1 MAKNIGY
8 VGLLAAGSALWLA
21 TSAWAAETALPAGVQ
36 KVTAVEGITE
46 YRLANGLRVLLFPDL
61 SKQTATVNVTYLV
74 GSRQESY
81 GETGMAHLLEHML
94 FKGTPR
100 HPNIPK
106 ELTERGT
113 RPNGTT
119 DFDRTN
125 YYETFAA
132 TEENLRWALE
142 LEADRMVNSLV
153 ARKDLDTEMT
163 VVRNEFEM
171 GENNPAAVL
180 QQRVMSTA
188 YLWHNYGNSPI
199 GSRAD
204 VENVPIE
211 RLQNFYRTWYQPDNA
226 VLMVA
231 GRFDSARTLSLVSG
245 FFAPIP
251 RPTRVLPTFYTV
263 EPAQDGER
271 SVSLRRVSDTQYV
284 MAAYHIPAASHPDAA
299 ALDLLT
305 TLLGDQ
311 PTGRLYKNLVETKQA
326 ASVFAYTGLQYDP
339 GVIVVGAQVRKDAS
353 LDAARD
359 SLVKAMDDLASTPI
373 SREELERARAQE
385 LNEIEL
391 SLNDSE
397 EIGLMLSNWM
407 GMGDWRLFFLHRD
420 QMRAVKIEDLNR
432 VTAKYL
438 TAANRTLGLAYST
451 DTPSR
456 VDIPA
461 GVDVASLVRD
471 YKGDVSKSE
480 GEVFDP
486 SAANIDA
493 RTQRSQLPGSL
504 RLALLPKKTRGG
516 SVQVSLNLRLGDL
529 QSLTG
534 QRAAA
539 ALAGAMLMR
548 GTTTRTRTQLNDE
561 FDRLKSRVNVSSTA
575 TATTASL
582 ETTRANLPAALTL
595 LAEVLQ
601 KPAFAAS
608 EFEIARQERLAGLEQ
623 QRKEPTVLGQNAL
636 QRRLAPYAASDI
648 RSLPT
653 PDETAAET
661 RAVTLQQARNFHR
674 QFIGASVGELAV
686 VGDFDSKAI
695 AALTA
700 KLFQN
705 WKSRQPFTRA
715 PRLYF
720 DVAAGDETIPTPD
733 KANAFIMAGINL
745 KLRDDDPDYP
755 AMALTNYLLGGGFL
769 NSRLALRLRQQDGFS
784 YDAGSQLQVSS
795 LDTTAT
801 LYCYAI
807 FAPQNVARVEA
818 GLREELQRLINDGFS
833 AAELDAA
840 KPGWLQSRQVSRAQ
854 DNELTRALTNS
865 LFLKRTLAWDAALE
879 QKVVA
884 LTADEVNAAL
894 RRHLN
899 MDRFTV
905 VKAGDFDKRQP

>member
-1 MAKNIGY
+1 MSKNARQ
-8 VGLLAAGSALWLA
+8 VSLLAAIGALWLSTA
-21 TSAWAAETALPAGVQ
+21 VFAAEPALPAGMQ
-36 KVTAVEGITE
+36 KVTSVEGITE

-61 SKQTATVNVTYLV
+61 SKQTATVNMTYLV
-74 GSRQESY
+74 GSRHESY

-119 DFDRTN
+119 SFDRTN
-125 YYETFAA
+125 YFETFAA
-132 TEENLRWALE
+132 TGDNLRWALD
-142 LEADRMVNSLV
+142 LEADRMVNSFV

-231 GRFDSARTLSLVSG
+231 GKFDAARTLDLVSE

-251 RPTRVLPTFYTV
+251 KPTRVLPTFYTV

-271 SVSLRRVSDTQYV
+271 SVSLRRVSDTQFV
-284 MAAYHIPAASHPDAA
+284 MAAYHIPSASHPDAA

-305 TLLGDQ
+305 TLLADE
-311 PTGRLYKNLVETKQA
+311 PTGRLYKSLVETKQA
-326 ASVFAYTGLQYDP
+326 AGVFAYTGLQYDP
-339 GVIVVGAQVRKDAS
+339 GVIVIGAQVRKDAT

-359 SLVKAMDDLASTPI
+359 SLVKAMDNLASTPI
-373 SREELERARAQE
+373 TREELERARAQE
-385 LNEIEL
+385 LNQIEL
-391 SLNDSE
+391 SLNSSE
-397 EIGLMLSNWM
+397 QIGLMLSNWM
-407 GMGDWRLFFLHRD
+407 GMGDWRLFFMHRD

-432 VTAKYL
+432 VTTKYL
-438 TAANRTLGLAYST
+438 TPVNRTLGLAYST

-471 YKGDVSKSE
+471 YKGDAGKSE
-480 GEVFDP
+480 GEAFDP
-486 SAANIDA
+486 SPANIDA

-504 RLALLPKKTRGG
+504 QLALLAKKTRGG
-516 SVQVSLNLRLGDL
+516 SVHVNLTLRLGDL

-539 ALAGAMLMR
+539 SLAGAMLMR

-575 TATTASL
+575 TATTAAA
-582 ETTRANLPAALTL
+582 ETTRENLPAVVTL

-608 EFEIARQERLAGLEQ
+608 EFEIARQERLAALEQ

-636 QRRLAPYAASDI
+636 QRRLAPYGASDI
-648 RSLPT
+648 RSFPT

-661 RAVTLQQARNFHR
+661 RAVTLEQARDFHR
-674 QFIGASVGELAV
+674 QFIGASVGELAI
-686 VGDFDSKAI
+686 VGDFDSTAI

-705 WKSRQPFTRA
+705 WKNRKPFTRV

-720 DVAAGDETIPTPD
+720 DLAADQETILTPD

-745 KLRDDDPDYP
+745 KLRDDEADYP
-755 AMALTNYLLGGGFL
+755 AMALTNYLLGDGFL
-769 NSRLALRLRQQDGFS
+769 NSRLAMRLRQQDGFS

-795 LDTTAT
+795 LDTTGT

-807 FAPQNVARVEA
+807 LAPQNAARVEA
-818 GLREELQRLINDGFS
+818 GLREELQRLIKDGFS

-879 QKVVA
+879 QKVAA
-884 LTADEVNAAL
+884 LTADQVNAAL
-894 RRHLN
+894 RRHLS
-899 MDRFTV
+899 MDKLTV
-905 VKAGDFDKRQP
+905 VKAGDFDKKLP

>member
-1 MAKNIGY
+1 MLKKIG
-8 VGLLAAGSALWLA
+8 GASLLAAISVFSPG
-21 TSAWAAETALPAGVQ
+21 TSASAADAALPAGVQ
-36 KVTAVEGITE
+36 KVTTVEGITE

-61 SKQTATVNVTYLV
+61 SKQTATVNITYLV
-74 GSRQESY
+74 GSRHESY

-119 DFDRTN
+119 SFDRTN
-125 YYETFAA
+125 YFETFAA
-132 TEENLRWALE
+132 TDDNLRWALE
-142 LEADRMVNSLV
+142 LEADRMVNSFV

-171 GENNPAAVL
+171 GENDPANVL

-231 GRFDSARTLSLVSG
+231 GRFDPAKALSMVNE

-251 RPTRVLPTFYTV
+251 KPKRVLPTFYTV

-271 SVSLRRVSDTQYV
+271 SVSLRRVSDTQFV
-284 MAAYHIPAASHPDAA
+284 MAAYHIPSASHPDAA

-305 TLLGDQ
+305 TLLGDE
-311 PTGRLYKNLVETKQA
+311 PTGRLYKSLVETKQA
-326 ASVFAYTGLQYDP
+326 AGAFAYTRLQYDP

-353 LDAARD
+353 LDNARD
-359 SLVKAMDDLASTPI
+359 SMLKAVESLAGSPITP
-373 SREELERARAQE
+373 EELERARAQE
-385 LNEIEL
+385 LNNIEL
-391 SLNDSE
+391 SLNNSE
-397 EIGLMLSNWM
+397 HVGLLLSDWI

-420 QMRAVKIEDLNR
+420 QMRAVKVEDLNR
-432 VTAKYL
+432 VAAKYL
-438 TAANRTLGLAYST
+438 SPVNRTLGLAYST

-471 YKGDVSKSE
+471 YKGDASKSE

-486 SAANIDA
+486 SPANIDA
-493 RTQRSQLPGSL
+493 RTQRSQLAGGL

-516 SVQVSLNLRLGDL
+516 SVHLNLTLRLGDL

-534 QRAAA
+534 QRSAA
-539 ALAGAMLMR
+539 ALAGTMLMR
-548 GTTTRTRTQLNDE
+548 GTTTRTRAQLNDE
-561 FDRLKSRVNVSSTA
+561 FDRLKTRVTVSSTA
-575 TATTASL
+575 TAATASL
-582 ETTRANLPAALTL
+582 QTTRANLPAAIAL

-601 KPAFAAS
+601 KPAFTAA
-608 EFEIARQERLAGLEQ
+608 EFELAKQERLADLEEQ
-623 QRKEPTVLGQNAL
+623 SKEPTVLAQNAL
-636 QRRLAPYAASDI
+636 LRRIAPYETSDI
-648 RSLPT
+648 RSYLT
-653 PDETAAET
+653 TEQMAAET
-661 RAVTLQQARNFHR
+661 RATTLEQARDFHR
-674 QFIGASVGELAV
+674 QFLGASAGELAV
-686 VGDFDSKAI
+686 VGDFDSREI

-705 WKSRQPFTRA
+705 WKSRKPFTRA

-720 DVAAGDETIPTPD
+720 DVPAGSETILTPD
-733 KANAFIMAGINL
+733 KANAFIMTGINL
-745 KLRDDDPDYP
+745 KLRDDDADYP
-755 AMALTNYLLGGGFL
+755 AIALTNYVLGGGFL
-769 NSRLALRLRQQDGFS
+769 NSRLAMRLRQQDGFS

-795 LDTTAT
+795 LDTTGT
-801 LYCYAI
+801 LFCYAI
-807 FAPQNVARVEA
+807 FAPQNAARVEA
-818 GLREELQRLINDGFS
+818 GLREELQRLIKDGFS

-854 DNELTRALTNS
+854 DNELARTLTNS

-879 QKVVA
+879 QKVAA

-894 RRHLN
+894 RRHLS
-899 MDRFTV
+899 MDRMTV
-905 VKAGDFDKRQP
+905 VKAGDFDKQKP

>member
-1 MAKNIGY
+1 MLKNIGY
-8 VGLLAAGSALWLA
+8 ASLLAAISVLSVS
-21 TSAWAAETALPAGVQ
+21 TSASAADAALPAGVQ
-36 KVTAVEGITE
+36 KVTTVEGITE

-61 SKQTATVNVTYLV
+61 SKQTATVNITYLV
-74 GSRQESY
+74 GSRHESY

-94 FKGTPR
+94 FKGTPK

-119 DFDRTN
+119 SFDRTN
-125 YYETFAA
+125 YFETFAA
-132 TEENLRWALE
+132 TDDNLRWALE
-142 LEADRMVNSLV
+142 LEADRMVNSFV

-171 GENNPAAVL
+171 GENNPATVL

-188 YLWHNYGNSPI
+188 YLWHNYGNSTI

-211 RLQNFYRTWYQPDNA
+211 RLQNFYRNWYQPDNA

-231 GRFDSARTLSLVSG
+231 GKFDPAKTLSMVSE

-251 RPTRVLPTFYTV
+251 KPTRVLPTFYTV

-271 SVSLRRVSDTQYV
+271 SVSLRRVSDTQFV
-284 MAAYHIPAASHPDAA
+284 MAAYHIPSASHPDAA

-305 TLLGDQ
+305 TLLGDE
-311 PTGRLYKNLVETKQA
+311 PTGRLYKSLVETKQA
-326 ASVFAYTGLQYDP
+326 AGVFAYTALQYDP
-339 GVIVVGAQVRKDAS
+339 GVIALGAQVRKDAS
-353 LDAARD
+353 LDSARD
-359 SLVKAMDDLASTPI
+359 SLLKAVESLASSPI
-373 SREELERARAQE
+373 TREELERARAQE
-385 LNEIEL
+385 LNRIEL
-391 SLNDSE
+391 ALNNSE
-397 EIGLMLSNWM
+397 QVGLLLSDWI
-407 GMGDWRLFFLHRD
+407 GMGDWRMYFLHRD
-420 QMRAVKIEDLNR
+420 QMRAVKVEDLNR

-438 TAANRTLGLAYST
+438 SPVNRTLGLAYST

-471 YKGDVSKSE
+471 YKGDASKSE

-486 SAANIDA
+486 SPANIDA
-493 RTQRSQLPGSL
+493 RTQRSQLAGGL

-516 SVQVSLNLRLGDL
+516 SVHVNLTLRLGDL

-534 QRAAA
+534 QRSAA
-539 ALAGAMLMR
+539 ALAGTMLMR
-548 GTTTRTRTQLNDE
+548 GTTTRTRAQLNDE
-561 FDRLKSRVNVSSTA
+561 FDRLKTRVGVSSTV
-575 TATTASL
+575 TAATASL
-582 ETTRANLPAALTL
+582 QTTRANLPAALAL

-601 KPAFAAS
+601 KPAFTAA
-608 EFEIARQERLAGLEQ
+608 EFELAKQERLADLEEQ
-623 QRKEPTVLGQNAL
+623 SKEPTVLVQNAL
-636 QRRLAPYAASDI
+636 LRRIAPYETSDI
-648 RSLPT
+648 RSFLT
-653 PDETAAET
+653 TEQMAAET
-661 RAVTLQQARNFHR
+661 RATTLEQARDFHR
-674 QFIGASVGELAV
+674 QFIGASAGELAV
-686 VGDFDSKAI
+686 VGDFDSKEI

-705 WKSRQPFTRA
+705 WKSRKPFTRA

-720 DVAAGDETIPTPD
+720 DVPAGSETILTPD

-745 KLRDDDPDYP
+745 KLRDDDADYP
-755 AMALTNYLLGGGFL
+755 AIALTNYLLGGGFL
-769 NSRLALRLRQQDGFS
+769 NSRLAMRLRQQDGFS

-795 LDTTAT
+795 LDTTGT
-801 LYCYAI
+801 LFCYAI
-807 FAPQNVARVEA
+807 FAPQNAARVEA
-818 GLREELQRLINDGFS
+818 GLREELQRLIKDGFS

-854 DNELTRALTNS
+854 DNELTRTLTNS

-879 QKVVA
+879 QKVTA

-899 MDRFTV
+899 MDKLTV
-905 VKAGDFDKRQP
+905 VKAGDFGKQQP

>member
-1 MAKNIGY
+1 MSKNIGY
-8 VGLLAAGSALWLA
+8 ASLLAAGTALVLS
-21 TSAWAAETALPAGVQ
+21 TTAWAAGPALPAGVQ

-61 SKQTATVNVTYLV
+61 SKQTATVNITYLV
-74 GSRQESY
+74 GSRHESY

-119 DFDRTN
+119 SFDRTN
-125 YYETFAA
+125 YFETFAA
-132 TEENLRWALE
+132 TEDNLRWALE
-142 LEADRMVNSLV
+142 LEADRMVNSFV

-231 GRFDSARTLSLVSG
+231 GKFDTAKALVLVSE
-245 FFAPIP
+245 FFAPVP
-251 RPTRVLPTFYTV
+251 KPTRVLPTFYTV

-271 SVSLRRVSDTQYV
+271 SVSLRRVSDTQFA
-284 MAAYHIPAASHPDAA
+284 MAAYHIPPASHPDAA

-305 TLLGDQ
+305 TLLGDE
-311 PTGRLYKNLVETKQA
+311 PTGRLYKSLVETRQA
-326 ASVFAYTGLQYDP
+326 AGVFAYTGLQYDP

-353 LDAARD
+353 LDTARD
-359 SLVKAMDDLASTPI
+359 SLIKTMDNLANTPVT
-373 SREELERARAQE
+373 REELERARAQE
-385 LNEIEL
+385 LNRIEL
-391 SLNDSE
+391 ALNNSE
-397 EIGLMLSNWM
+397 QVGLLLSEWI
-407 GMGDWRLFFLHRD
+407 GMGDWRLFFVHRD
-420 QMRAVKIEDLNR
+420 QMRAVRIDDLNR

-438 TAANRTLGLAYST
+438 TAVNRTLGLAYSS

-456 VDIPA
+456 VDIPV

-471 YKGDVSKSE
+471 YKGDASKSE

-486 SAANIDA
+486 SPANIDA
-493 RTQRSQLPGSL
+493 RTQRSQLPGGL
-504 RLALLPKKTRGG
+504 QLALLPKKTRGG
-516 SVQVSLNLRLGDL
+516 SVHVNLTLRTGDL

-539 ALAGAMLMR
+539 SLAGAMLMR
-548 GTTTRTRTQLNDE
+548 GTTTRTRAQLNDE
-561 FDRLKSRVNVSSTA
+561 FDRLKSRVNVSATA
-575 TATTASL
+575 TAATASV
-582 ETTRANLPAALTL
+582 ETTRENLPAVLTL

-601 KPAFAAS
+601 KPAFTLA
-608 EFEIARQERLAGLEQ
+608 EFELAKQERLASLEEQ
-623 QRKEPTVLGQNAL
+623 GKEPMVLAPNAL
-636 QRRLAPYAASDI
+636 LRRIAPYETSDI
-648 RSLPT
+648 RSNLSI
-653 PDETAAET
+653 EQLAAET
-661 RAVTLQQARNFHR
+661 SATTLEQARDFHR
-674 QFIGASVGELAV
+674 NFLGASAGELAV

-700 KLFQN
+700 RLFQN
-705 WKSRQPFTRA
+705 WKSRQRFTRV

-720 DVAAGDETIPTPD
+720 DVAAGSETILTPD
-733 KANAFIMAGINL
+733 KANAFLMAGINL
-745 KLRDDDPDYP
+745 KLRDDDADYP
-755 AMALTNYLLGGGFL
+755 AIALTNYLLGGGFL
-769 NSRLALRLRQQDGFS
+769 NSRLAMRLRQQDGFS

-795 LDTTAT
+795 LDTTGT
-801 LYCYAI
+801 LLCYAI
-807 FAPQNVARVEA
+807 FAPQNAARVET
-818 GLREELQRLINDGFS
+818 GLREELQRLIKDGFS

-854 DNELTRALTNS
+854 DNELGRALTNS

-879 QKVVA
+879 QKVAA
-884 LTADEVNAAL
+884 LTADAVNAAL
-894 RRHLN
+894 RRHLT
-899 MDRFTV
+899 MDKLTV
-905 VKAGDFDKRQP
+905 VKAGDFDKKQP

>member
-1 MAKNIGY
+1 MLKNIGY
-8 VGLLAAGSALWLA
+8 ASLLAAISVLSLSTFAR
-21 TSAWAAETALPAGVQ
+21 AADAALPAGMQ

-61 SKQTATVNVTYLV
+61 SKQTATVNITYLV
-74 GSRQESY
+74 GSRHESY

-94 FKGTPR
+94 FKGTPQ

-119 DFDRTN
+119 SFDRTN
-125 YYETFAA
+125 YFETFAA
-132 TEENLRWALE
+132 TEDNLRWALE
-142 LEADRMVNSLV
+142 LEADRMVNSFV

-171 GENNPAAVL
+171 GENNPATVL

-231 GRFDSARTLSLVSG
+231 GKFDPAKVLSMVSE
-245 FFAPIP
+245 FFGPIP
-251 RPTRVLPTFYTV
+251 RPKRVLPTFYTV

-271 SVSLRRVSDTQYV
+271 SVILRRVSDTQFV
-284 MAAYHIPAASHPDAA
+284 MAAYHIPSASHPDAA

-305 TLLGDQ
+305 TLLGDE
-311 PTGRLYKNLVETKQA
+311 PTGRLYKSLVETKQA
-326 ASVFAYTGLQYDP
+326 AGVFAYTRLQYDP

-359 SLVKAMDDLASTPI
+359 SLVKAMDNLANTPI
-373 SREELERARAQE
+373 TREELERARAQE
-385 LNEIEL
+385 LNQIEL
-391 SLNDSE
+391 SLNNSE
-397 EIGLMLSNWM
+397 HIGLMLSDWIS
-407 GMGDWRLFFLHRD
+407 MGDWRMFFLHRD
-420 QMRAVKIEDLNR
+420 QMRAVKVEDLNR
-432 VTAKYL
+432 VTTTYL
-438 TAANRTLGLAYST
+438 SPVNRTLGLAYST

-461 GVDVASLVRD
+461 GVDIASLVRD
-471 YKGDVSKSE
+471 YKGDTSKSE

-486 SAANIDA
+486 SPANIDA

-516 SVQVSLNLRLGDL
+516 SVHVNLTLRTGDL

-534 QRAAA
+534 RRATAS
-539 ALAGAMLMR
+539 LAGAMLMR
-548 GTTTRTRTQLNDE
+548 GTTARTRTQLNDE
-561 FDRLKSRVNVSSTA
+561 FDRLKSRVSVSSTA
-575 TATTASL
+575 TATTATA
-582 ETTRANLPAALTL
+582 ETTRENLPAVLTL

-601 KPAFAAS
+601 KPAFTPA
-608 EFEIARQERLAGLEQ
+608 EFELAKQERLADLEEQ
-623 QRKEPTVLGQNAL
+623 SKEPTVLAQNAL
-636 QRRLAPYAASDI
+636 LRRIAPYETSDI
-648 RSLPT
+648 RSYLT
-653 PDETAAET
+653 TEQMAAET
-661 RAVTLQQARNFHR
+661 RATTLEQARDFHR
-674 QFIGASVGELAV
+674 QFVGAAVGELAV

-705 WKSRQPFTRA
+705 WKSRKPFTRV

-720 DVAAGDETIPTPD
+720 DVAAGNETVLTPD

-745 KLRDDDPDYP
+745 KLRDDDADYP
-755 AMALTNYLLGGGFL
+755 AIALTNYLLGGGFL
-769 NSRLALRLRQQDGFS
+769 NSRLAMRLRQQDGFS

-795 LDTTAT
+795 LDTTGT
-801 LYCYAI
+801 LFCYAI
-807 FAPQNVARVEA
+807 FAPQNAARVEA
-818 GLREELQRLINDGFS
+818 GLREELQRLIKDGFT
-833 AAELDAA
+833 AAELEAA

-854 DNELTRALTNS
+854 DNELTRTLSNS

-879 QKVVA
+879 QKVTA

-894 RRHLN
+894 RRHLSL
-899 MDRFTV
+899 DKLTV
-905 VKAGDFDKRQP
+905 VKAGDFNKKQP